1 MRRLLAIALL
11 SCFCLP
17 LLTPL
22 LEMTASAEV
31 QSHLP
36 ACCRRNGA
44 HHCGMTP
51 EQAEALLHGQ
61 HFTNIHSQC
70 PLFPHAL
77 ASFDH
82 HDLALH
88 SAQAIFAA
96 LVSHPT
102 ARRQIEAWARVA
114 EAGARHKRGPPSVR
128 LS

>member
-17 LLTPL
+17 LLSPL
-22 LEMTASAEV
+22 LELSARADV
-31 QSHLP
+31 LSRLP

-44 HHCGMTP
+44 HHCTMSAD
-51 EQAEALLHGQ
+51 ELERLSHGQ
-61 HFTNIHSQC
+61 NFTTVRTHC

-82 HDLALH
+82 QNLALH
-88 SAQAIFAA
+88 TAQAIFAA
-96 LVSHPT
+96 VVSHP
-102 ARRQIEAWARVA
+102 AEHRQIEAWARVA
-114 EAGARHKRGPPSVR
+114 EAGARHKRGPPTVR